1 MERISGSIKR
11 IRRKLRDSGFAKK
24 FVTALVVVSTT
35 LNPLSPV
42 FATAAQA
49 AETPETATVTLM
61 ETDHGTLSFDGT
73 DDRAITVDVGSE
85 VTVNATPDDGYFA
98 DTLAVFTSE
107 TEATSVDVTDGK
119 ATFTVNGDVSVTCAF
134 NENGT
139 AGSSALKPVTV
150 DEQST
155 NTSIEQYIRD
165 HADAQYVGE
174 GDDLTRED
182 VLTVTTTVVDGS
194 KLPDATLESLWE
206 TDEDGDGMS
215 DNWDAMISNAVS
227 HAVLFEVD
235 PDADYYVG
243 WAGADIEGAKLTD
256 WAAVENNADAVVR
269 DGFIVDEATGLVY
282 VPKSYTELN
291 DEGEPMVESSRIQ
304 LVYTV
309 ENAAAEATFDF
320 TTNMTDVSGNVPSEG
335 KVSVPVITTN
345 TRVTIA
351 PDDETREDVRTQTV
365 DSVTVNG
372 IEYTPDMDMW
382 TYDSDTGVLT
392 FNMAPTGIHAM
403 TVNMSNNVGKD
414 IVALFGLTA
423 QQQAVARS
431 ASVNNIG
438 TWQFESTPVSGLN
451 YNVAAHN
458 TYSGTDLAGYAYPAV
473 ENPRGGGYERKTVQQ
488 ALGWQGVDLS
498 ALQAGRYAIKRTS
511 SIQPQTVDA
520 IMVDGVAVT
529 IPSVANLNLTCCHA
543 EIGPDFTYQPGYN
556 EPAAMEDDLGARVR
570 IAAVN
575 GNTAIIGVTVPTSH
589 TQAGAGFFEINWDVA
604 EGGIGVV
611 KSSASP
617 SITDGNSLYAL
628 SNAQY
633 GVYSDPG
640 CTQLVATLSTDAEG
654 RSDYWGVKP
663 GTYYLK
669 EIAAPEGYFVDDT
682 VYPATVNGGNWTR
695 VEVADIPASDPAM
708 LLVGKYDG
716 EKTYTSNGNLP
727 QGSASLAGAEF
738 TVEYYDTLD
747 YDSYDALKEAGVEP
761 TRSWVVKTDADGYA
775 DLSPDYLVSG
785 DALYYVDQTPTLP
798 RGTIVSYESKAP
810 EGYNLNTDDVS
821 FQKIQ
826 EDVTAV
832 GTVTYNTPQVPESVK
847 RGGVSV
853 KKLDSQTGSTPQG
866 DGNFKGITFSVINN
880 NDHSVIVNGNEY
892 APGKVV
898 TTITTDE
905 NGNAAT
911 ADDALPYGKYIIR
924 ETATNDYYLNT
935 ADDIYATVSENGTVY
950 SFTASDDIAR
960 GGVSVKKLD
969 SQTGSTP
976 QGDGNFKGIT
986 FSVINNND
994 HSVIVNGNEYAPGK
1008 VVTTITTDENGNA
1021 ATADDALPYGKYIIR
1036 ETATNDY
1043 YLNTADDIYA
1053 TVSENGTVYSFTA
1066 SDDIARGGVEVYKR
1080 DIESDLSTP
1089 LGSASLD
1096 GTQFEVTTLNDNP
1109 VIVDGVTYSKGQ
1121 VVKTLTIKDGY
1132 AATSADCLPV
1142 GDYSL
1147 QEVKAGDGY
1156 LLTDGTAYEF
1166 TVSKNGE
1173 IVNPV
1178 TGDGHVHNQVKRGDL
1193 ELNKRAD
1200 DDGDRLAGVAFKVT
1214 SQTTGESHVI
1224 VTDENGYFS
1233 SASSWNAHTQ
1243 NTNGNDWAIDADGT
1257 IDSSKLD
1264 TTAGVWFGLTTEGT
1278 TVDADDALGALPYD
1292 TYTIEELPCTANEHY
1307 QLINTTV
1314 TITRDGVT
1322 VDLGTLDDQ
1331 PQGTVVISTRAYDPT
1346 DNDSYLDVGDVTLAD
1361 KVSYSGL
1368 TVGKEYK
1375 LVTTIVDASTGE
1387 PIVIDDSAVTGST
1400 TFTAQA
1406 TSGYEVVQLNVPTFG
1421 LGGKT
1426 ITVYEELYLVSG
1438 GSETLVAEHED
1449 KGDVDQQLKVVAPE
1463 IGTTATDGVD
1473 GDKNVVPDDVATVN
1487 DTVAYKNLIPG
1498 KEYTVTGKLMVKGT
1512 DEDGNATEEA
1522 LLDADGNPVTAS
1534 TTFTPDTADGS
1545 VTVTFT
1551 FDSAAIPDGTQ
1562 LVAFESLSLSGIEVA
1577 AHADINDYGQTVTVD
1592 YPEIGTTA
1600 TDGFDGDKNV
1610 VADGNSTV
1618 VDTVSYTGL
1627 VPGREYTVTGKL
1639 MVKGTD
1645 EDGNATEEAL
1655 LDADG
1660 NPVTAST
1667 TFTPDTADGSVTVTF
1682 TFDSAAIP
1690 DGTQL
1695 VAFESLDR
1703 VGVELA
1709 VHADINDEAQ
1719 TVTVHETNIGT
1730 IASDGL
1736 DGDKS
1741 VIADSEATITDDVA
1755 YNNTLVGNGYTMAGI
1770 LMDKTTG
1777 LPILTGDGSE
1787 KYSEDD
1793 VKDFMDE
1800 LFGVLGVDAEGDMTV
1815 DIDALDKLLSD
1826 NADLVDYMVFASA
1839 EFAPETSSGS
1849 VSMDFN
1855 FDAND
1860 IIDRLNGETKDVV
1873 VYEMMFKGSFDD
1885 ENGNAPVIVAT
1896 ELDLDNGDQTVTVI
1910 PSVIGTTATDSS
1922 DGDHEL
1928 MAGQDATIVDTVT
1941 YEGLIPG
1948 KEYTLKATLY
1958 DKATGQPLSVGDKH
1972 VTAELKFTP
1981 NSQSGSVDIELGPFD
1996 ASELDGHT
2004 LVVFEEL
2011 YKQSLVDGETT
2022 DILVAEHK
2030 DINDEDQS
2038 VNVTSAPVG
2047 STIDKTTPGSTYGKT
2062 GGSNANLVAAM
2073 VLLLASALGFT
2084 VYGLRKRHVA
2094 SSEGDMEDTLTKPT
2108 DGSDD

>member
-11 IRRKLRDSGFAKK
+11 IKRVLRDSGFAKK

-35 LNPLSPV
+35 ISPLSPV

-61 ETDHGTLSFDGT
+61 ETEHGTLSFDGT

-98 DTLAVFTSE
+98 DTLAVFTSK
-107 TEATSVDVTDGK
+107 TEATAVDVTDGK

-139 AGSSALKPVTV
+139 AGSDALKPVTV

-155 NTSIEQYIRD
+155 NTSVEQYIRD
-165 HADAQYVGE
+165 HADPQYVGE
-174 GDDLTRED
+174 GDDLTRKD

-215 DNWDAMISNAVS
+215 DNWEAMLSNAVS

-235 PDADYYVG
+235 PDSDYYVG

-256 WAAVENNADAVVR
+256 WAAVENNADAVTR
-269 DGFIVDEATGLVY
+269 DGFIMDAATGLVY

-291 DEGEPMVESSRIQ
+291 DEGQPMVESSRIQ

-309 ENAAAEATFDF
+309 ADASAKATFDF

-335 KVSVPVITTN
+335 KVSVPVVTTN

-351 PDDETREDVRTQTV
+351 PDDETREAVHTQTV

-382 TYDSDTGVLT
+382 TYDAESGVLT
-392 FNMAPTGIHAM
+392 FNMAPTGIHAL
-403 TVNMSNNVGKD
+403 TVNMSNNAGKD
-414 IVALFGLTA
+414 LVAFFGLSA
-423 QQQAVARS
+423 QQKAVAR
-431 ASVNNIG
+431 AAGANNIG
-438 TWQFESTPVSGLN
+438 TWQFESTPWSGLN

-458 TYSGTDLAGYAYPAV
+458 TYSGAPRSGYTMPAV
-473 ENPRGGGYERKTVQQ
+473 ENPSGGGYESKTAQQ
-488 ALGWQGVDLS
+488 ALGWNGVDLS
-498 ALQAGRYAIKRTS
+498 ALQSGNWSIERTS
-511 SIQPQTVDA
+511 SIRTQTVDA
-520 IMVDGVAVT
+520 VAVDGVAMT
-529 IPSVANLNLTCCHA
+529 IPSAANLNLTCCHA

-556 EPAAMEDDLGARVR
+556 EHGAVEDDLGARVR
-570 IAAVN
+570 IAAVY
-575 GNTAIIGVTVPTSH
+575 GSTAIIGVTIPTSH
-589 TQAGAGFFEINWDVA
+589 TQAGAGFFEINWEVA
-604 EGGIGVV
+604 EGGIGII
-611 KSSASP
+611 KSSANP
-617 SITDGNSLYAL
+617 SITNGNDLYAL

-633 GVYSDPG
+633 GVYSDSA
-640 CTQLVATLSTDAEG
+640 CTKLVTTLSTDAKG

-682 VYPATVNGGNWTR
+682 VHTATVNGGSWTR
-695 VEVADIPASDPAM
+695 VEVADSPAM
-708 LLVGKYDG
+708 DPVGILVGKFDG
-716 EKTYTSNGNLP
+716 ERTYNGEANLP

-738 TVEYYDTLD
+738 TIDYYDTLD

-761 TRSWVVKTDADGYA
+761 TRTWV
-775 DLSPDYLVSG
+775 LSTNNNGFASLSTSSLVSG
-785 DALYYVDQTPTLP
+785 DALYLTQDGTPALP
-798 RGTIVSYESKAP
+798 RGTVVIRETKAP
-810 EGYNLNTDDVS
+810 EGYNLNSDFVS

-826 EDVTAV
+826 ENTTEGV
-832 GTVTYNTPQVPESVK
+832 VTYNTPQTPESVK

-853 KKLDSQTGSTPQG
+853 QKLDSQTGSTPQG
-866 DGNFKGITFSVINN
+866 NANFEGITFSIINN
-880 NDHSVIVNGNEY
+880 SSNSVIVNGTEH
-892 APGKVV
+892 ASGDVV
-898 TTITTDE
+898 ATITTDA
-905 NGNAAT
+905 NGYAAT
-911 ADDALPYGKYIIR
+911 ANDALPYGNYIIR
-924 ETATNDYYLNT
+924 ETSTNGFYLNT
-935 ADDIYATVSENGTVY
+935 AKDIYVTIGENGAVYSNTATDDI
-950 SFTASDDIAR
+950 
-960 GGVSVKKLD
+960 L
-969 SQTGSTP
+969 
-976 QGDGNFKGIT
+976 
-986 FSVINNND
+986 
-994 HSVIVNGNEYAPGK
+994 
-1008 VVTTITTDENGNA
+1008 
-1021 ATADDALPYGKYIIR
+1021 
-1036 ETATNDY
+1036 
-1043 YLNTADDIYA
+1043 
-1053 TVSENGTVYSFTA
+1053 
-1066 SDDIARGGVEVYKR
+1066 RGGVEVYKH
-1080 DIESDLSTP
+1080 DLESDLNTP

-1096 GTQFEVTTLNDNP
+1096 GTQFEVKTLNENP
-1109 VIVDGVTYSKGQ
+1109 VIVDGVSYSKGQ

-1132 AATSADCLPV
+1132 AATSDNCLPA
-1142 GDYSL
+1142 GTYSL
-1147 QEVKAGDGY
+1147 QEVKAGEGY
-1156 LLTDGTAYEF
+1156 LLSDGTAYEF
-1166 TVSKNGE
+1166 TISQNGE

-1178 TGDGHVHNQVKRGDL
+1178 TGDGHVHDQVKRGDF

-1243 NTNGNDWAIDADGT
+1243 NTNGNDWALDADGT
-1257 IDSSKLD
+1257 IDSSQLD
-1264 TTAGVWFGLTTEGT
+1264 PTAGVWFGRTTEGT

-1292 TYTIEELPCTANEHY
+1292 IYSIEELPCTANEHY
-1307 QLINTTV
+1307 QLINTMV

-1346 DNDSYLDVGDVTLAD
+1346 DNDSYLNVGDVTVAD
-1361 KVSYSGL
+1361 KVTYSGL
-1368 TVGKEYK
+1368 AIGNQYK

-1387 PIVIDDSAVTGST
+1387 PVVVDGSKVTGST
-1400 TFTAQA
+1400 SFTAQA
-1406 TSGYEVVQLNVPTFG
+1406 TSGYEVVQLNVPTFE

-1426 ITVYEELYLVSG
+1426 ITVYEELYLVNG
-1438 GSETLVAEHED
+1438 GSETLVAEHVD

-1473 GDKNVVPDDVATVN
+1473 GDKNVVADDVATVI

-1498 KEYTVTGKLMVKGT
+1498 KEYTITGTLHVKGT
-1512 DEDGNATEEA
+1512 DEDGNATEET
-1522 LLDADGNPVTAS
+1522 LLDADGNPVTAE
-1534 TTFTPDTADGS
+1534 TTFTPETADGT
-1545 VTVTFT
+1545 VDVTFT
-1551 FDSAAIPDGTQ
+1551 FDSTAIPDGTQ
-1562 LVAFESLSLSGIEVA
+1562 LVAFESLELSGIEVA
-1577 AHADINDYGQTVTVD
+1577 VHADINDFDQTVTVD

-1600 TDGFDGDKNV
+1600 TDGVDGDQYV

-1627 VPGREYTVTGKL
+1627 VPGKEYTITGTL
-1639 MVKGTD
+1639 HVKGTD
-1645 EDGNATEEAL
+1645 EDGNATEETL

-1660 NPVTAST
+1660 NPVTAET
-1667 TFTPDTADGSVTVTF
+1667 TFTPETADGTVDVTF
-1682 TFDSAAIP
+1682 TFDSTAIP

-1709 VHADINDEAQ
+1709 AHADINDEAQ
-1719 TVTVHETNIGT
+1719 TVTVRETNIGT

-1741 VIADSEATITDDVA
+1741 VIADAETTITDDVA

-1770 LMDKTTG
+1770 LMDKGTG

-1787 KYSEDD
+1787 TYSADD
-1793 VKDFMDE
+1793 VKGFMEE
-1800 LFGVLGVDAEGDMTV
+1800 LFNVLGVDAEGGTTV
-1815 DIDALDKLLSD
+1815 DMDALDKLLSD
-1826 NADLVDYMVFASA
+1826 NADLVSHMVFAST

-1849 VSMDFN
+1849 VPMDFN

-1885 ENGNAPVIVAT
+1885 EDGNAPVIVAT
-1896 ELDLDNGDQTVTVI
+1896 ELDLDNGDQTVTVV
-1910 PSVIGTTATDSS
+1910 PTVIGTTATDSS

-1928 MAGQDATIVDTVT
+1928 MAGKDATITDTVT

-2011 YKQSLVDGETT
+2011 YKQSLVDGEAT

-2038 VNVTSAPVG
+2038 VKVTSAPSG
-2047 STIDKTTPGSTYGKT
+2047 STIDKTTPTPGGTYGKT
-2062 GGSNANLVAAM
+2062 GGSNASLVAAM
-2073 VLLLASALGFT
+2073 VLLLAAALGFT

-2094 SSEGDMEDTLTKPT
+2094 NAESDVEDTLPKPT
-2108 DGSDD
+2108 NGSDD